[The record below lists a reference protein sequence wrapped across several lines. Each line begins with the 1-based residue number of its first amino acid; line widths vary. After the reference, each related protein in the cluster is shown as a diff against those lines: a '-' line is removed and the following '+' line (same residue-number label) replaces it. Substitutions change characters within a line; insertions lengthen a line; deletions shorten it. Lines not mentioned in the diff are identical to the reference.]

1 MDRGVKRYKLR
12 TKLTELFAP
21 VGFRCIACGREVF
34 DEVGFCDECRARLPF
49 NNGKTCKKCGVR
61 IDGEED
67 YCGNCVEGKMY
78 FDRAYSVFDYDGVV
92 RRAILRMKFGNCG
105 SYARVL
111 SRYLAYLAN
120 KLKLDF
126 DIVTF
131 VPMSKSS
138 YKKRRYNQAELLARG
153 FCDIMG
159 IDDKFV
165 ATLVKVKDT
174 SPQEKLNRAERKQN
188 LIGCFRLADGVSVK
202 GKSVLLIDD
211 IKTTGSTVNECA
223 KVLKLKG
230 AAGVNVLTVASRPEY
245 FVYES
250 DYNLL

>member
-34 DEVGFCDECRARLPF
+34 DEVGFCDECRAKLPF

-153 FCDIMG
+153 
-159 IDDKFV
+159 
-165 ATLVKVKDT
+165 
-174 SPQEKLNRAERKQN
+174 
-188 LIGCFRLADGVSVK
+188 
-202 GKSVLLIDD
+202 
-211 IKTTGSTVNECA
+211 
-223 KVLKLKG
+223 
-230 AAGVNVLTVASRPEY
+230 
-245 FVYES
+245 
-250 DYNLL
+250 

>member
-1 MDRGVKRYKLR
+1 
-12 TKLTELFAP
+12 
-21 VGFRCIACGREVF
+21 
-34 DEVGFCDECRARLPF
+34 
-49 NNGKTCKKCGVR
+49 
-61 IDGEED
+61 
-67 YCGNCVEGKMY
+67 
-78 FDRAYSVFDYDGVV
+78 
-92 RRAILRMKFGNCG
+92 
-105 SYARVL
+105 
-111 SRYLAYLAN
+111 
-120 KLKLDF
+120 
-126 DIVTF
+126 
-131 VPMSKSS
+131 
-138 YKKRRYNQAELLARG
+138 
-153 FCDIMG
+153 MG